1 MGADPDKRIHKLPRR
16 LKAVK
21 TVVTVITETDFV
33 ACHED
38 VGAMKQ
44 NHCSVPGNTEGHC
57 IIQQTISI
65 LWGKSNFV
73 KLHL

>member
-1 MGADPDKRIHKLPRR
+1 MGADPDKRILKLPSR

-21 TVVTVITETDFV
+21 TTVTVITETDFV

-44 NHCSVPGNTEGHC
+44 NHRYAPGNT
-57 IIQQTISI
+57 
-65 LWGKSNFV
+65 
-73 KLHL
+73 